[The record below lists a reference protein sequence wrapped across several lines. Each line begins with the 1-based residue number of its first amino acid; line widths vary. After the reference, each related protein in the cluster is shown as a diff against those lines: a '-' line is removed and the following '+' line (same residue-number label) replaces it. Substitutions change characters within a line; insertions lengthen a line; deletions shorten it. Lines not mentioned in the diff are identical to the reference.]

1 MKARSVAKSRFVI
14 DGVIGSTVYL
24 FTGAEA

>member
-1 MKARSVAKSRFVI
+1 MRARSVAKSRFVI
-14 DGVIGSTVYL
+14 GGVIGAAAYL

>member
-1 MKARSVAKSRFVI
+1 VAKSRFVI
-14 DGVIGSTVYL
+14 GGVIDAAAYL

>member
-1 MKARSVAKSRFVI
+1 VAKSRFVI
-14 DGVIGSTVYL
+14 DGVIGAAVYL

>member
-1 MKARSVAKSRFVI
+1 MGARSVAKSRFVI
-14 DGVIGSTVYL
+14 DGVIGAAGYL

>member
-1 MKARSVAKSRFVI
+1 VAKSRFVI
-14 DGVIGSTVYL
+14 DGVISAAVYL